1 MFLAQTCPKYSR
13 SSEKTGMSADD
24 VSSLATAQEGARTQR
39 CRAPDPA
46 KKIDELPAGEQAM
59 RAAYLYL
66 DATYE
71 SPGVAAS
78 AFGVERQHVNYYVRK
93 LTSGGIERSEGSS
106 PVLASPLPLTETLN
120 ETAGDQWSAY
130 CKAYVFAHGLV

>member
-1 MFLAQTCPKYSR
+1 MSR
-13 SSEKTGMSADD
+13 
-24 VSSLATAQEGARTQR
+24 
-39 CRAPDPA
+39 PA
-46 KKIDELPAGEQAM
+46 WQL
-59 RAAYLYL
+59 
-66 DATYE
+66 
-71 SPGVAAS
+71 
-78 AFGVERQHVNYYVRK
+78 ERQHVNYYVRK